1 MTDLLT
7 NGMDNALMRDRSVK
21 NNPRR
26 QRATQARIGALTT
39 RLLPVCLGV
48 ALLTGCS
55 DRQPTVA
62 SSDLEMSVQLPVG
75 GTDPGDHSRRRI
87 SIPVKQATS
96 VRRHA
101 PFTVQGANARLVSIE
116 KHGPSPDRMRWG
128 LNQLRTQL
136 HPPSTSS
143 LMPGETALVQVV
155 QPPVQQVVPPAGQI
169 PIEIIPTPIGV
180 PDPVGKTPMKD
191 GENPPNQTPP
201 GPDELMAKNLADG
214 TTKPRP
220 KDVIPADPTMPNAVP
235 DKEPQGM
242 TPESFKNWP
251 IPELTLFVTGQQ
263 NGYIEPCGCTGLDK
277 QKGGIARR
285 NTFIKQLKDK
295 SWRILPID
303 SGNQVRRIGQQA
315 LIKLTASDNALRQ
328 MSYESIGFGPDD
340 MRLPGTELLAI
351 AAADDPATA
360 RYVSGNVV
368 LFDPSFI
375 PTYKVVERGG
385 VKVGLTNILDPA
397 AMKGPVGSDIE
408 IKDPT
413 DAARDA
419 LMAMNSAGARVRV
432 VTFFGKEET
441 ASKIMQS
448 VPGYDLIVVSGGYG
462 EPTYKPVAIDNSAT
476 QLIVTG
482 NKGMYAGL
490 VGLYKDRPMKYAR
503 VALTHEFKD
512 DREMRSLMGE
522 YQKELERLGLEKLGL
537 EPIPH
542 GSGEKFVGAAACGK
556 CHEDAFDI
564 WEGSAHAHATASIV
578 SPPDDRGDV
587 PRHFDPECLSCH
599 VTGWNPEGYYPY
611 ATGYVDLQASKH
623 LHGNGCENCHGPG
636 AGHAAAEEEGSGIS
650 DDVKAELR
658 KSMQLPLAQAK
669 AHCMKCHDL
678 DNSPDF
684 HQPDAFEDE
693 YWPEVEH

>member
-1 MTDLLT
+1 
-7 NGMDNALMRDRSVK
+7 
-21 NNPRR
+21 
-26 QRATQARIGALTT
+26 
-39 RLLPVCLGV
+39 
-48 ALLTGCS
+48 
-55 DRQPTVA
+55 
-62 SSDLEMSVQLPVG
+62 
-75 GTDPGDHSRRRI
+75 
-87 SIPVKQATS
+87 
-96 VRRHA
+96 
-101 PFTVQGANARLVSIE
+101 
-116 KHGPSPDRMRWG
+116 
-128 LNQLRTQL
+128 
-136 HPPSTSS
+136 
-143 LMPGETALVQVV
+143 
-155 QPPVQQVVPPAGQI
+155 
-169 PIEIIPTPIGV
+169 
-180 PDPVGKTPMKD
+180 
-191 GENPPNQTPP
+191 
-201 GPDELMAKNLADG
+201 
-214 TTKPRP
+214 
-220 KDVIPADPTMPNAVP
+220 
-235 DKEPQGM
+235 
-242 TPESFKNWP
+242 
-251 IPELTLFVTGQQ
+251 
-263 NGYIEPCGCTGLDK
+263 
-277 QKGGIARR
+277 
-285 NTFIKQLKDK
+285 
-295 SWRILPID
+295 
-303 SGNQVRRIGQQA
+303 
-315 LIKLTASDNALRQ
+315 
-328 MSYESIGFGPDD
+328 
-340 MRLPGTELLAI
+340 
-351 AAADDPATA
+351 
-360 RYVSGNVV
+360 
-368 LFDPSFI
+368 
-375 PTYKVVERGG
+375 
-385 VKVGLTNILDPA
+385 
-397 AMKGPVGSDIE
+397 MKGPVGSDIE

>member
-1 MTDLLT
+1 MY
-7 NGMDNALMRDRSVK
+7 K
-21 NNPRR
+21 R
-26 QRATQARIGALTT
+26 Q
-39 RLLPVCLGV
+39 
-48 ALLTGCS
+48 
-55 DRQPTVA
+55 
-62 SSDLEMSVQLPVG
+62 
-75 GTDPGDHSRRRI
+75 
-87 SIPVKQATS
+87 
-96 VRRHA
+96 
-101 PFTVQGANARLVSIE
+101 
-116 KHGPSPDRMRWG
+116 
-128 LNQLRTQL
+128 
-136 HPPSTSS
+136 
-143 LMPGETALVQVV
+143 
-155 QPPVQQVVPPAGQI
+155 
-169 PIEIIPTPIGV
+169 
-180 PDPVGKTPMKD
+180 
-191 GENPPNQTPP
+191 
-201 GPDELMAKNLADG
+201 
-214 TTKPRP
+214 
-220 KDVIPADPTMPNAVP
+220 
-235 DKEPQGM
+235 
-242 TPESFKNWP
+242 
-251 IPELTLFVTGQQ
+251 
-263 NGYIEPCGCTGLDK
+263 
-277 QKGGIARR
+277 
-285 NTFIKQLKDK
+285 TFIKQLKDK